1 MTNLQKIIILSTVFS
16 ISLLSVRAFDINK
29 TLKQTEIQL
38 SHMSED
44 VGLLKE
50 KIKDLEHQKTLVG
63 TDEYI
68 EKVAR
73 EKLGLIKE
81 GDIIFKER

>member
-44 VGLLKE
+44 VALLKE
-50 KIKDLEHQKTLVG
+50 KIKDLEDQKTLVG

>member
-1 MTNLQKIIILSTVFS
+1 MTNLQKIIILSTAFS

-29 TLKQTEIQL
+29 TLKQTEMQL

-44 VGLLKE
+44 VDLLKQ
-50 KIKDLEHQKTLVG
+50 KIEDLEYQKTLVG

-68 EKVAR
+68 EKIAR

>member
-44 VGLLKE
+44 VALLKE

>member
-1 MTNLQKIIILSTVFS
+1 MTNLQKIIILFTVFS

-29 TLKQTEIQL
+29 TLTQTEIQL

-44 VGLLKE
+44 VAVLKQ
-50 KIKDLEHQKTLVG
+50 KIQDLEYQKTLVG

-68 EKVAR
+68 EKIAR